1 MATCTFNSV
10 NGINKDCEAFL
21 SATKAGVFF
30 DPDFSFASM
39 LTAKTYSNWKAA
51 IDTNLKAFVPRA
63 FRSTEPTDAEAVVET
78 DGFGSKLVTAFNAP
92 SLNVYMSS
100 NPCDYQEMVKLGSQ
114 LMRVIPLMEDGSKM
128 ATVTSTGIVKGFE
141 CQVIA
146 RPISPKGRENKLQQ
160 YMVMINFTNIDEF
173 QNAVYW
179 KDTFGYTELV
189 EENPSGYTLEK
200 TAALSTATQAVKIY
214 KRCKETVL
222 GTNTFTSEIL
232 EYYTIAGTT
241 PVVTVGSISNGLSNL
256 LVYSTGTTALASGE
270 WVKFRLVKKTASV
283 YDEITNDITVSV
295 P

>member
-10 NGINKDCEAFL
+10 NGLNKDCEAFL
-21 SATKAGVFF
+21 SATKGAMFT

-39 LTAKTYSNWKAA
+39 LAAKSYSNWKAA

-63 FRSTEPTDAEAVVET
+63 FRSIEPTDAEAVVET
-78 DGFGSKLVTAFNAP
+78 DGFGGKVVTAFAP
-92 SLNVYMSS
+92 PSVNVFMSS

-114 LMRVIPLMEDGSKM
+114 LNRIFPLLEDGSKM
-128 ATVTSTGIVKGFE
+128 ATVTSTGVVKGFE
-141 CQVIA
+141 AQVIA
-146 RPISPKGRENKLQQ
+146 RPLSMKNRENKLQQ

-173 QNAVYW
+173 SNAVIW
-179 KDTFGYTELV
+179 KDTFSHSELV
-189 EENPSGYTLEK
+189 EENPIGYTLEK

-222 GTNTFTSEIL
+222 GANTFTSEIL

-241 PVVTVGSISNGLSNL
+241 PVVTVGSITNGLSSL

-283 YDEITNDITVSV
+283 YDEMTNDITVAV